1 PGREY
6 SRIVCRCGPEI
17 PFQSRWFETRGYRD
31 WIIGEVTW
39 VDDFKTFILDGPNP
53 ELLDRLDYKRIVEA
67 GVKSLVFLPV
77 QEGGKVVGGLCLHSK
92 EAGKYQ
98 EEHRRKLERLM
109 LGQVMLSVFHGAE
122 FEERG
127 FISCLLTKIA
137 GSKDFREL
145 ARTVV
150 TEIADFYK

>member
-1 PGREY
+1 
-6 SRIVCRCGPEI
+6 
-17 PFQSRWFETRGYRD
+17 
-31 WIIGEVTW
+31 
-39 VDDFKTFILDGPNP
+39 
-53 ELLDRLDYKRIVEA
+53 
-67 GVKSLVFLPV
+67 
-77 QEGGKVVGGLCLHSK
+77 CLHSK

-150 TEIADFYK
+150 TEIADFYKFENVSIFKVNTLRGHFRLLAQALGPDGGAAIPEGYTQSLDKGVLGKCYRDNTHVLLSDVESNSAEARIYVATAPD